1 MTQPNAT
8 FGVAITADDRTGKG
22 AKSAEKR
29 LGGIPKHVSAVNK
42 RYADEADRSLRRG
55 SVGILRT
62 FGQVEQASAK
72 VFGGRALTT
81 GLTTR
86 LAAIR
91 EAGAAAGTGLGEAA
105 TAGGVLEGAMTAV
118 GVVAAGT
125 IGVLAAAGYAAFKL
139 ADGWAQGAASIGR
152 TAATIGVATR
162 QLQEFNAAAERQGV
176 DKGTATSAVAGL
188 SQSLNDARYGRNN
201 DAVAL
206 LSRMGVKLQLNQDG
220 TVNTGAMLPV
230 LADAIARQN
239 SSGRRTSARILGI
252 PESAL
257 PAFAQG
263 GASLGADMKDADAT
277 AYIASDADIARGQR
291 IARKGAIIGQ
301 MKDRAIAVA
310 GSATA
315 DAAEPGYDAAISAG
329 RGIISG
335 TTSFG
340 GVVKNAFAPAA
351 SKIGRAAEA
360 FAGGVSRFVTGLSSG
375 IIGAAQAAER
385 KRGVPASITLG
396 QYGLES
402 GWGRHMPA
410 GSNNPFGIKA
420 RHGEPFVLART
431 REEDAS
437 GRSYYTMAKFR
448 KFASLAEAFDEH
460 ARLLQ
465 GKRYATARASTSVD
479 EYADAL
485 TGVYATDHNYGRS
498 LRSLI
503 HKDGLT
509 DFDHGGTRRSPEPIP
524 VKVEIDMRGAPRGTR
539 TKVTAGNRS
548 HPAVSHAMAH

>member
-1 MTQPNAT
+1 MTEPNAS
-8 FGVAITADDRTGKG
+8 FGVAITADDRTAKG
-22 AKSAEKR
+22 TKSAEKR

-42 RYADEADRSLRRG
+42 RYADETDRSLKR
-55 SVGILRT
+55 SSSGILRT
-62 FGQVEQASAK
+62 FGQVEQASARA
-72 VFGGRALTT
+72 FGGRSMTS
-81 GLTTR
+81 GMTTR

-105 TAGGVLEGAMTAV
+105 TAGGLLEGAMTAV

-152 TAATIGVATR
+152 TAATIGIATR

-176 DKGTATSAVAGL
+176 DKGTATSAAAGL

-206 LSRMGVKLQLNQDG
+206 LSRLGVKLQLNKDG

-230 LADAIARQN
+230 VADAIARQN

-252 PESAL
+252 PEAAL
-257 PAFAQG
+257 PAFTQG
-263 GASLGADMKDADAT
+263 GTALGADMKDADST

-291 IARKGAIIGQ
+291 IARKGAIVGQ

-329 RGIISG
+329 RGLISG
-335 TTSFG
+335 TASFG

-351 SKIGRAAEA
+351 SKIGRAAET
-360 FAGGVSRFVTGLSSG
+360 FAGGVSRFVTGLSNE

-402 GWGRHMPA
+402 GWGKHMPA

-420 RHGEPFVLART
+420 RPGEPYVLART
-431 REEDAS
+431 REEDAQ
-437 GRSYYTMAKFR
+437 GRSYYMMAKFR
-448 KFASLAEAFDEH
+448 KFASLAEAVDEH

-465 GKRYATARASTSVD
+465 GRRYAAARAARTVD
-479 EYADAL
+479 GYADAL
-485 TGVYATDHNYGRS
+485 TGVYATDHHYGSS
-498 LRSLI
+498 LKSLI
-503 HKDGLT
+503 HKDALT
-509 DFDHGGTRRSPEPIP
+509 DFDHGGTRHSPEPIP
-524 VKVEIDMRGAPRGTR
+524 VKVEIDMRGAPKGTR
-539 TKVTAGNRS
+539 TKVTAGHRS
-548 HPAVSHAMAH
+548 HPAVSHAMQH